1 MDPTIPQQPGQ
12 QGMAA
17 DPNMMKNLM
26 MLQAIKAGGM
36 GGATPPP
43 VATGMPPMN
52 QQMAPGMGMG
62 MQAPSVMP
70 PPVNPSAM
78 PGALAQPQADP
89 VAAALMSQIPGGG
102 Q

>member
-1 MDPTIPQQPGQ
+1 MPQQPGQ

-17 DPNMMKNLM
+17 ADPNMLKNLM

-43 VATGMPPMN
+43 PATGMPPMN

-62 MQAPSVMP
+62 MSPPPMMP
-70 PPVNPSAM
+70 QPVNPANM
-78 PGALAQPQADP
+78 QGGLAQAPQDP